1 MVIGLVRFKGGVRVK
16 LNEEVIRVG
25 QLASGWEEAVKQ
37 CGQLLIE
44 NGNVEARYVHAMVD
58 NVHTLGAYIV
68 IAPGVALPHA
78 RPEDGVL
85 QQGISVSVLQE
96 PVSFFSDKE
105 AIVFIGLAAQ
115 DKVMHLHL
123 LKAVAEVI
131 GDSEK
136 LAHLKKARTVREVQQ
151 LFDKESG

>member
-1 MVIGLVRFKGGVRVK
+1 MK

-25 QLASGWEEAVKQ
+25 QSASDWEEAVKQ

-44 NGNVEARYVHAMVD
+44 NGNVEARYVNAMV
-58 NVHTLGAYIV
+58 NTVHTLGPYIV

-85 QQGISVSVLQE
+85 QQGICVCVLQK
-96 PVSFFSDKE
+96 PVSFSPDKE

-115 DKVMHLHL
+115 NKVMHLNL
-123 LKAVAEVI
+123 LKAVAEVV

-136 LAHLKKARTVREVQQ
+136 LAQLKKARTVREVQQ
-151 LFDKESG
+151 LFEKGSG

>member
-1 MVIGLVRFKGGVRVK
+1 MK
-16 LNEEVIRVG
+16 LNKEVIRVG
-25 QLASGWEEAVKQ
+25 QLASDWEEAVKQ

-44 NGNVEARYVHAMVD
+44 NGNVEARYVSAMVET
-58 NVHTLGAYIV
+58 VHTLGPYIV

-85 QQGISVSVLQE
+85 QQGISVYILRK
-96 PVSFFSDKE
+96 PVSFSSDKE

-115 DKVMHLHL
+115 NKVMHLNL
-123 LKAVAEVI
+123 MKAVAEVI
-131 GDSEK
+131 GDSEQ
-136 LAHLKKARTVREVQQ
+136 LVQLKKARTVREVQQ